1 VLEID
6 NDKITGYGAKRGIDS
21 PQALKQV
28 IDLGL
33 RAQLNSQS
41 LVTGLLFVQLDL
53 HPERPA
59 VFVLP
64 PGSDLMEIPTVP
76 TTLEQA
82 QSAAKEIISKLEQ
95 IHFDDLVRDATD
107 AMSGINQLVNAPA
120 LHATIEG
127 LPDTL
132 VKVNDAVASVRQ
144 LVTRLDSSQG
154 PLVDSLKGAS
164 QEADATMEQAR
175 ITLQSLQTLV
185 DPNAPLANQLAASL
199 QEIAGA
205 ARAVRLL
212 ADYLERNP
220 SAVVRGKE
228 TTRP

>member
-1 VLEID
+1 
-6 NDKITGYGAKRGIDS
+6 
-21 PQALKQV
+21 V

-53 HPERPA
+53 HPEKPA
-59 VFVLP
+59 IFVLP

-132 VKVNDAVASVRQ
+132 AKVNDAVASVRQ

-205 ARAVRLL
+205 ARAVRRL

-220 SAVVRGKE
+220 SALVRGKE